1 MARVSIVSVI
11 LVIVMAMVV
20 MVSLMVVLVMVVYGG
35 GIDDS
40 VYDVYVG
47 AYCDVYDIMVYF
59 VMVV

>member
-1 MARVSIVSVI
+1 
-11 LVIVMAMVV
+11 MVV